1 MKARTFGLVL
11 WASSLPKMAESL
23 LKVRYSIPP
32 VRPDLVH
39 RPRLFRLLDESLHR
53 KLVLVSAPAGYGKT
67 TLLSAWAKQGQ
78 PSVGWLSLDEGLN
91 DPARFL
97 SHLIAATQTLQPG
110 AGEEPLAGLAAVDPH
125 GGSRRH
131 PLSLPAIESILAA
144 VINSLAERSS
154 PGTLVLDDYHL
165 IDSTT
170 VHRAVGFLL
179 DHLPP
184 SLHLVVATRADP
196 PLPLSRLRGRNE
208 LLEVRARD
216 LAFTVEEAT
225 SFLNGVMGLRLGQ
238 EDIAALGTRTEGWA
252 VGLQMAALSL
262 QGEKNARD
270 FVRAFTGS
278 HRYIL
283 DYLVG
288 EVLARQDEMI
298 QEFLLKTSPLDRM
311 TVSLCEAVVGRQ
323 GAQSVL
329 DSLEQAN
336 LFLVPLDEER
346 RWFRY
351 HHLFAELLRNRLAQF
366 YPKEVP
372 QLHLRASRWYEE
384 HGYPMDAV
392 QHARQAGD
400 LERVTALIEAYAPEM
415 MMHGDLATL
424 NEWLD
429 MLPAEVVRA
438 RPWLCVHHAR
448 VHVYGGRED
457 EAELL
462 LARAEEGVPQA
473 GDEREQRR
481 LRAHIAAARC
491 YLRSLHGDA
500 EGVRVWAGEALQNL
514 PEEDALLRSF
524 CLRALGYALRLENDF
539 PGAAQAL
546 ADAVAV
552 ARRSSDPF
560 DDVRA
565 LCELAFLE
573 MERGRLRA
581 AARAC
586 EDALQSAKEYVRRTG
601 TPVPVAAQAE
611 FILGEISA
619 ERGDVDAALCHFQD
633 GFRLCG
639 TWGES
644 SLLVDGYLSLA
655 EIRLTAGDLAGAM
668 QAVGKARAA
677 GPDLPSTYQ
686 HYIGAYEAPIHLARG
701 DLAVASRWAAESG
714 LEVEDE
720 VAVRLKRV
728 GIAFADVLVAQGRK
742 GEAMRLCERM
752 LAVTEAA
759 GAMGYV
765 APLLAREALIL
776 HAQGRSEEAFE
787 KLSRA
792 MALAEPENR
801 LGVFIRLGGNLAGLL
816 RSVAARGCAVEFV
829 ERLLAAIESRSAS
842 GGRPGP
848 AESLSDREL
857 EVLRLVAVGLSNRQI
872 ASHLVLSEA
881 TVKKHV
887 NNIYA
892 KLSAHKRTE
901 AVALARELGLL

>member
-1 MKARTFGLVL
+1 
-11 WASSLPKMAESL
+11 MAESL

-32 VRPDLVH
+32 VRPALVD
-39 RPRLFRLLDESLHR
+39 RPRLFRLLDEGLHR

-67 TLLSAWAKQGQ
+67 TLLSAWAKQGRT
-78 PSVGWLSLDEGLN
+78 SVGWLSLDESLN

-97 SHLIAATQTLQPG
+97 SHLIATAQTLQPG
-110 AGEEPLAGLAAVDPH
+110 AGQEALAGLGAVDPQA
-125 GGSRRH
+125 GSRRH
-131 PLSLPAIESILAA
+131 PLDLPVVESILA
-144 VINSLAERSS
+144 VLINGFAERSS
-154 PGTLVLDDYHL
+154 PGALVLDDYHL
-165 IDSTT
+165 IDSAAI
-170 VHRAVGFLL
+170 HRAVAFLL
-179 DHLPP
+179 DHLPS

-216 LAFTVEEAT
+216 LAFTPEEAT
-225 SFLNGVMGLRLGQ
+225 AFLNGVMGLRLGQ
-238 EDIAALGTRTEGWA
+238 DEIAALGTRTEGWA

-283 DYLVG
+283 DYLVE
-288 EVLARQDEMI
+288 EVLAKQDEVV
-298 QEFLLKTSPLDRM
+298 QEFLLKTSLLDRM
-311 TVSLCEAVVGRQ
+311 TVSLCEAVVERE
-323 GAQSVL
+323 GAQAVL

-351 HHLFAELLRNRLAQF
+351 HHLFAELLRNRLTQF
-366 YPKEVP
+366 HASEVP
-372 QLHLRASRWYEE
+372 QLHLRASGWYED

-400 LERVTALIEAYAPEM
+400 LERVIGLIEAYAPEM

-424 NEWLD
+424 NDWLD
-429 MLPAEVVRA
+429 MLPSEVVQR

-448 VHVYGGRED
+448 VHVYAGRED

-473 GDEREQRR
+473 GVEREQRR

-491 YLRSLHGDA
+491 YLRGLHGDA
-500 EGVRVWAGEALQNL
+500 EGVRIWAREALQNL
-514 PEEDALLRSF
+514 PEEETLLRSF
-524 CLRALGYALRLENDF
+524 CLRSLGYALRLENDF
-539 PGAAQAL
+539 PGAARAL

-552 ARRSSDPF
+552 ARLSSDPF

-581 AARAC
+581 AAMAC
-586 EDALQSAKEYVRRTG
+586 EDALQSAEEYVRRTG

-611 FILGEISA
+611 FILGEILA
-619 ERGDVDAALCHFQD
+619 ERGDLEAALRHSQD
-633 GFRLCG
+633 GLRLCG

-644 SLLVDGYLSLA
+644 SLLVDGYLILA
-655 EIRLTAGDLAGAM
+655 EVCLTAGNLAGAM
-668 QAVGKARAA
+668 EAVGKARAA
-677 GPDLPSTYQ
+677 GPDLPPTYQ

-701 DLAVASRWAAESG
+701 DLAAASRWAAESG
-714 LEVEDE
+714 LGVEAE

-752 LAVTEAA
+752 LAVSEAA
-759 GAMGYV
+759 GAIGYV
-765 APLLAREALIL
+765 VPLLARQALIL
-776 HAQGRSEEAFE
+776 NDQGRAEEALE

-792 MALAEPENR
+792 VALAEPENR
-801 LGVFIRLGGNLAGLL
+801 LGAFIRLGGNLAGLL
-816 RSVAARGCAVEFV
+816 RNVAARGCAVEFV
-829 ERLLAAIESRSAS
+829 NRLLAAIESRSAS
-842 GGRPGP
+842 GGRPGL
-848 AESLSDREL
+848 AEPLSDREL

-881 TVKKHV
+881 TVKKHI
-887 NNIYA
+887 NNIYE